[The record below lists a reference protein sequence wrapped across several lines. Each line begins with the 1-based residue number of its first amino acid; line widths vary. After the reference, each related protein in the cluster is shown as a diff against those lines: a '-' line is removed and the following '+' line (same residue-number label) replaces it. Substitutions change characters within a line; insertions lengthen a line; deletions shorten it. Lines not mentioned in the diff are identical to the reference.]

1 MKIGIQ
7 TWGSNGDIRP
17 LIALADGLQNAGH
30 TVTLVVSSLDNCSY
44 QETCDALAIN
54 YRQIPARIDFDMQ
67 NFAQRTFRMNTLQWL
82 IALLEVSFFP
92 YEQEIYHA
100 SKQLA
105 LDHDLVIGH
114 HFLYPLKLAA
124 KKQNKPHI
132 SVTFCHAAIPTQTQP
147 PFRFPNLGRVINRWQ
162 WRLLDAAFDWILKK
176 RLSRLW
182 FAEGMPPF
190 KHVFDSLLS
199 SDLLNL
205 VAVDGFLC
213 PVKNDWQAVN
223 QLCGFLNLPENAEH
237 WQPSP
242 ALQAFLATG
251 EKPVYM
257 TFGSLQQ
264 AVPEWSMELFINAA
278 RLAGCRAIIQTS
290 SANYPA
296 DTQQGDIFFIGRHPH
311 QPLFQYCAAVV
322 HHGGA
327 GTSHAATLSGC
338 PSIVVPFMDEQLF
351 WACQLQRS
359 RLAPAPL
366 PAKHATAKKLANR
379 LKVVLY
385 SKYADEMKSF
395 AQYAKQSISPT
406 QGVLNAVALIEAIVL
421 NCVEQNEKQACDKD

>member
-1 MKIGIQ
+1 MKIAIQ

-17 LIALADGLQNAGH
+17 FIALADGLTNAGH
-30 TVTLVVSSLDNCSY
+30 QVTLVVSSIDNRSY
-44 QETCDALAIN
+44 QETCTDLGIA
-54 YRQIPARIDFDMQ
+54 YQQIPAQIDFDMQ
-67 NFAQRTFRMNTLQWL
+67 DFAQRTFRMNTLQWL

-92 YEQEIYHA
+92 YEAEIYQA
-100 SKQLA
+100 AKQLA
-105 LDHDLVIGH
+105 ADHDLVIGH

-124 KKQNKPHI
+124 HKHNKPHI
-132 SVTFCHAAIPTQTQP
+132 SVTFCHAAIPTHTQP
-147 PFRFPNLGRVINRWQ
+147 PFRFPNLGRTLNRWQ
-162 WRLLDAAFDWILKK
+162 WRLLDAAFDWVLKK

-205 VAVDGFLC
+205 VAVDAFLC
-213 PVKNDWQAVN
+213 PVQNEWSAVN
-223 QLCGFLNLPENAEH
+223 QLCGFLNLPDRAEQ

-242 ALQAFLATG
+242 ALQTFLDAG

-257 TFGSLQQ
+257 TFGSIQQ

-278 RLAGCRAIIQTS
+278 RLANCRAIIQTS
-290 SANYPA
+290 SNNYPA
-296 DTQQGDIFFIGRHPH
+296 DTQQDNVFFVGRHPH
-311 QPLFQYCAAVV
+311 QPLFQHCAAVV

-338 PSIVVPFMDEQLF
+338 PSIVIPFMDEQLF
-351 WACQLQRS
+351 WAVQLQRS

-366 PAKHATAKKLANR
+366 PAKSATAKKLAAR
-379 LKVVLY
+379 LEAVLY
-385 SKYADEMKSF
+385 SEYAAEMEDF

-406 QGVLNAVALIEAIVL
+406 QGVLNAVALIEAFSKK
-421 NCVEQNEKQACDKD
+421 E